1 LLNYEQ
7 VFSSIARRLGIST
20 AGLVPSSRQIEGI
33 VEMMLDA
40 AQRFKSPLTE
50 KRLFGWHAALFP
62 TGYSG
67 PYEIEVSRYRTG
79 EMQVV
84 SGAPDSYREGKEKV
98 HYEAV
103 KPALVKAEMDKFLNW
118 FNNDNNLDPVLKA
131 AIAHFWFIIIHPF
144 DDGNGR
150 IARAIN
156 LPIVHG
162 NYNLAVF
169 TNVCSVHTACF
180 DAIGKLSSKLD

>member
-84 SGAPDSYREGKEKV
+84 SGVPDSYREGKAKV

-103 KPALVKAEMDKFLNW
+103 KPALVKAEMNKFLNW

-150 IARAIN
+150 IARAIWICN
-156 LPIVHG
+156 
-162 NYNLAVF
+162 
-169 TNVCSVHTACF
+169 
-180 DAIGKLSSKLD
+180 KKLDKTLSCYFLI